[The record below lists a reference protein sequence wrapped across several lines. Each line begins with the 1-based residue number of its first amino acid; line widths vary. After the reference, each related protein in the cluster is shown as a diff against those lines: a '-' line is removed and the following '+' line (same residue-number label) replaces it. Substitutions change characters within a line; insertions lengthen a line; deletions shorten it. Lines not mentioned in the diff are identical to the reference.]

1 MTLSVLATLAA
12 TTRVYAQAPTD
23 ALSPQQVSLACA
35 LPPATSTARTGV
47 LHVVGAQDTIPRS
60 LFSERDL
67 LVVDG
72 GAARGVEVGQQYF
85 VRRSVSSS
93 VYSADAKAIVT
104 AGWIRIV
111 AANQATAIATVERS
125 CGEIEAG
132 DYLEAFVAPVV
143 PAAAMADRPHGRSR
157 LHDAR
162 PRALRRGRALR
173 GRRRRIHGDRSRRRT
188 GPRARRAVRD
198 LPRREGLDEHRRP
211 PRADAAHVD
220 RRRRRRHHAA
230 RRCRCCGFSRRET
243 PCSAATTSSAARQ
256 KRPSRRSA
264 RSACGFREFALIVR
278 LIPRR
283 AGRGSS

>member
-1 MTLSVLATLAA
+1 MTRLHDVVSTAFALFVVVTLSVLATLAA

-72 GAARGVEVGQQYF
+72 GAGRGVEVGQQYF
-85 VRRSVSSS
+85 VRRPVSSS
-93 VYSADAKAIVT
+93 VYSGDAKAIVT

-125 CGEIEAG
+125 CGQIEAG

-143 PAAAMADRPHGRSR
+143 PAAAMTIDRRGDPDFTTLGRVLFGEQERYAGGAGEYMVIDRGAEQGLVPGARFAIYRDVQQWMRDLNGAAPAPLPLASIGEGVIVTTSQTMSVLR
-157 LHDAR
+157 ILAARDAVQR
-162 PRALRRGRALR
+162 GDYVVPRASTR
-173 GRRRRIHGDRSRRRT
+173 
-188 GPRARRAVRD
+188 
-198 LPRREGLDEHRRP
+198 
-211 PRADAAHVD
+211 
-220 RRRRRRHHAA
+220 
-230 RRCRCCGFSRRET
+230 
-243 PCSAATTSSAARQ
+243 
-256 KRPSRRSA
+256 
-264 RSACGFREFALIVR
+264 
-278 LIPRR
+278 
-283 AGRGSS
+283 